1 MTKGVTIFD
10 QGISGACVKVAEAL
24 PAVGP
29 ITVQCI
35 MKDGIPHFTE
45 INARLG
51 GGIPLGIA
59 AGVDS
64 PRWLL
69 ASAAEI
75 PVEIPPLGTYKTGL
89 YMTRFD
95 DSFFLT
101 EEDYAR
107 SSSRRL

>member
-1 MTKGVTIFD
+1 
-10 QGISGACVKVAEAL
+10 
-24 PAVGP
+24 
-29 ITVQCI
+29 
-35 MKDGIPHFTE
+35 MKDDIPYFTE
-45 INARLG
+45 VNARFG
-51 GGIPLGIA
+51 GGLPLGIA

-69 ASAAEI
+69 ALAAGLPI
-75 PVEIPPLGTYKTGL
+75 EIPPVGTYKTGL

-101 EEDYAR
+101 EEEYAH